1 MTATNANSTVYLSEK
16 AWNANRPRVLVVAC
30 SDGRLQQNVDDFLR
44 NHLGVSDYDRLYM
57 PGGPGALAQSGFEFL
72 RADQW
77 RRESNFLIGAHELEE
92 VILIFHAASVDG
104 PIEANCADYSRKLPT
119 MNPHACRQQQ
129 DEDADDVLLR
139 VFSAHSH
146 LKLRAFRAEVRNDG
160 KVQFID
166 LLT

>member
-1 MTATNANSTVYLSEK
+1 MTQSSADSISYLSERP
-16 AWNANRPRVLVVAC
+16 WNAERPRVLVVAC

-44 NHLGVSDYDRLYM
+44 NHLGISDYDRLYM

-77 RRESNFLIGAHELEE
+77 RRESNFLIGAHQLEE

-104 PIEANCADYSRKLPT
+104 PIEANCADYHRKLPT
-119 MNPHACRQQQ
+119 LDARRCREQQ

-146 LKLRAFRAEVRNDG
+146 LKLRAFRAEVRDDG
-160 KVQFID
+160 KVQFVD
-166 LLT
+166 LLA

>member
-1 MTATNANSTVYLSEK
+1 MTQSNADPPAYLSERP
-16 AWNANRPRVLVVAC
+16 WNADRPRVLVVAC

-44 NHLGVSDYDRLYM
+44 NHLGIADYDRLYM

-92 VILIFHAASVDG
+92 VVLIFHAASVDG

-119 MNPHACRQQQ
+119 LDARRCREQQ

-139 VFSAHSH
+139 VFGAHSH
-146 LKLRAFRAEVRNDG
+146 LKLRAFRAEVRDDG

-166 LLT
+166 LLA